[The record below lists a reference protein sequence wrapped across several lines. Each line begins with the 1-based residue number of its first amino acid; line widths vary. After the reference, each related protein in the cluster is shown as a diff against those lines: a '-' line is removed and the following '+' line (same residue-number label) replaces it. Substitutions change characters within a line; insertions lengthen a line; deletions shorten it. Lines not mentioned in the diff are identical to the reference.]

1 MSVVKKILY
10 GRDATPVTPRILFH
24 GLLIAQARSHQE
36 FGSIFLH
43 GQRRTNGCVTMCIS
57 SDDSCKKVFV
67 ILGEGQILRQLPN
80 SLASQFTARQH
91 NPAVL

>member
-1 MSVVKKILY
+1 M
-10 GRDATPVTPRILFH
+10 P
-24 GLLIAQARSHQE
+24 HQWRHE
-36 FGSIFLH
+36 SYFMGFWS
-43 GQRRTNGCVTMCIS
+43 RRHVAIKNLGVFSCMGKEENGCVTMCIS